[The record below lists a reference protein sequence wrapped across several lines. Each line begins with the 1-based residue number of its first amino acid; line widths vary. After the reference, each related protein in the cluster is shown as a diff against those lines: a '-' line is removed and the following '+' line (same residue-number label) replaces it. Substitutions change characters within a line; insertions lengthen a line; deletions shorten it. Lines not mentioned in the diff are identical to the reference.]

1 LVVGEEEIQFRIHEK
16 ILCENSPFFKSLCK
30 SAWLKDHEKMIKLPK
45 DDPELVD
52 IMVYCKFL

>member
-1 LVVGEEEIQFRIHEK
+1 ME
-16 ILCENSPFFKSLCK
+16 
-30 SAWLKDHEKMIKLPK
+30 DHEKMEKLPE